1 MDLWIRSQD
10 KEVLVKVNDIA
21 VEMNMIYGYYDK
33 NTEYELLGSYQSKER
48 ALEVLDE
55 MQNKI
60 RGKFLLKSKTI
71 LKPETTKSAKKYFE
85 DLNNID
91 LIAGDKN
98 FDIVPINYTDTVIY
112 EMPKE

>member
-55 MQNKI
+55 IENFIYTEVNIVNSSYEAADIEVKSQILCNMAKI
-60 RGKFLLKSKTI
+60 F
-71 LKPETTKSAKKYFE
+71 
-85 DLNNID
+85 
-91 LIAGDKN
+91 
-98 FDIVPINYTDTVIY
+98 